1 VELRRDFAA
10 SRQGLWGWHWET
22 GDQNSEDF
30 IDLQGHEQN
39 PRAQRYMKMNRGG
52 QPMKIGNVMSRDV
65 QLIKPDDTIRSAAA
79 LMKKI
84 DAGLLPVTE
93 NDKLVGMI
101 TDRDI
106 AIRGVAEGKGPD
118 AKVRDAMSPEVK
130 YCFEDEDVTH
140 VAENMAEL
148 QVRRLPVMNR
158 DKRLVGIVSLADL
171 AIEGSLPK
179 TAKALH
185 GISQPGGQHNQS
197 RPSA

>member
-1 VELRRDFAA
+1 
-10 SRQGLWGWHWET
+10 
-22 GDQNSEDF
+22 
-30 IDLQGHEQN
+30 
-39 PRAQRYMKMNRGG
+39 
-52 QPMKIGNVMSRDV
+52 MKIGSVMSRDV
-65 QLIKPDDTIRSAAA
+65 LLIKPDDTIRSAAA

-118 AKVRDAMSPEVK
+118 TKVRDAMSPEVK
-130 YCFEDEDVTH
+130 YCFEDEDVAH

-171 AIEGSLPK
+171 AIEGSPPK
-179 TAKALH
+179 NSKSAARHFAT
-185 GISQPGGQHNQS
+185 GRPTQP
-197 RPSA
+197 